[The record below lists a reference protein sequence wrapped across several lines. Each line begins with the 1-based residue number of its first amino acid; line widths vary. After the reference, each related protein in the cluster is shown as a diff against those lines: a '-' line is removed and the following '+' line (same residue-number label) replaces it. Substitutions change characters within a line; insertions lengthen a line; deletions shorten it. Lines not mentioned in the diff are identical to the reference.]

1 MKYEGIHWPG
11 DARMTVMFTIHVDGQ
26 SLYNRPGTVYP
37 RTISYG
43 KYGPERAVDR
53 LLELTQKMGI
63 ACTYFVPGQIAE
75 TYPDMVKKLMLVV
88 MKSVSTDMIMKIACT
103 QIAR

>member
-43 KYGPERAVDR
+43 KYGKYDKYE
-53 LLELTQKMGI
+53 G
-63 ACTYFVPGQIAE
+63 Y
-75 TYPDMVKKLMLVV
+75 
-88 MKSVSTDMIMKIACT
+88 
-103 QIAR
+103 